1 MTEEEIKHA
10 VWAARLHVETGT
22 MLSDAAVYNICRV
35 LSDVAPG
42 FLPRPTK
49 PEAK

>member
-22 MLSDAAVYNICRV
+22 MLSDAAVLNICKV
-35 LSDVAPG
+35 LNEVAPA
-42 FLPRPTK
+42 FLPK
-49 PEAK
+49 AVK